1 MYCSQCGKA
10 VTGSPICPN
19 CGKPTGAAAMAVSR
33 VARHLRTLGILWIVF
48 AAYLALRW
56 MMVLP
61 FLHMARH
68 SYTPWMHGSDMWMYG
83 SFHHGGWLVHWITAA
98 VLVRALLSLL
108 VGIALL
114 TRQPWG
120 RIFAIVIAV
129 LTLLKPLLGTLLA
142 VYTLWVLLC
151 RDAGQN
157 YQHIVVRGATPANGK
172 SESQS

>member
-19 CGKPTGAAAMAVSR
+19 CGKPTGVAGVAVSR
-33 VARHLRTLGILWIVF
+33 VARHLRTLGILWIAF
-48 AAYLALRW
+48 AAYLALSW

-61 FLHMARH
+61 FLH
-68 SYTPWMHGSDMWMYG
+68 SYNPWMRAPEMMRGSEMWMYG
-83 SFHHGGWLVHWITAA
+83 PFHPGGWLVHWITAA
-98 VLVRALLSLL
+98 VLVRAILSLL

-114 TRQPWG
+114 TRRPWG

-142 VYTLWVLLC
+142 IYTLWVLLC
-151 RDAGQN
+151 RNADREYAQLTVPSE
-157 YQHIVVRGATPANGK
+157 IPRSPGA
-172 SESQS
+172 QS

>member
-19 CGKPTGAAAMAVSR
+19 CGKPTGVAGVAVSR
-33 VARHLRTLGILWIVF
+33 VARHLRTLGILWIAF
-48 AAYLALRW
+48 AAYLALSW

-61 FLHMARH
+61 FLHMATRG
-68 SYTPWMHGSDMWMYG
+68 YAPWMHGSDMWMYG
-83 SFHHGGWLVHWITAA
+83 SFHPGGWLVHWITAA
-98 VLVRALLSLL
+98 VLVRAILSLL
-108 VGIALL
+108 VGVALL

-151 RDAGQN
+151 RNADQEYARLTVPSE
-157 YQHIVVRGATPANGK
+157 IPRSPGAP
-172 SESQS
+172 S